1 MTDTDPT
8 VFVVD
13 DDASVRHS
21 LARLIRSIGFKV
33 EVFSSAREFLNRN
46 HYDCPGC
53 MVLDVRMPGLSGIQ
67 FQEYL
72 ADVDYN
78 MPIIFITG
86 YGNISMSVKAM
97 KAGAVDFLTKPFND
111 QDLLDA
117 IHKAIKQ
124 HTRIRREKVEL
135 SEIQQCAEAL
145 TLRERDVFVHLV
157 AGMLNKQTA
166 YELGISEKTVKVHR
180 ARIMRKMQAESL
192 PDLVRMSE
200 KLKRATPLKSNLYGT
215 KVQL

>member
-46 HYDCPGC
+46 HYDGPGC

-111 QDLLDA
+111 HPGRHSQSHQA
-117 IHKAIKQ
+117 AHANKTGKSG
-124 HTRIRREKVEL
+124 TIRNPAV
-135 SEIQQCAEAL
+135 C
-145 TLRERDVFVHLV
+145 
-157 AGMLNKQTA
+157 
-166 YELGISEKTVKVHR
+166 
-180 ARIMRKMQAESL
+180 
-192 PDLVRMSE
+192 
-200 KLKRATPLKSNLYGT
+200 
-215 KVQL
+215 